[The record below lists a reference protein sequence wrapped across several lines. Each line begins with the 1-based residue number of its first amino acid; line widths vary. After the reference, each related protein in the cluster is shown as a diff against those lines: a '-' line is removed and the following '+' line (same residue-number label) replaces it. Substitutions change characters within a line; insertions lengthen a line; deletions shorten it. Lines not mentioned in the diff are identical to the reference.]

1 MDLKGMREDTEKK
14 KGHDVSGQQV
24 SGWEFKKPPM

>member
-1 MDLKGMREDTEKK
+1 MEIDEEHGFERYESEYWKK

-24 SGWEFKKPPM
+24 SG